1 MSKTFQYI
9 QNEDVL
15 RTYNELKDTTLAVRP
30 LVIARHG
37 DYSLLLE
44 SMGEDTLG
52 LKIMND
58 EKKTVVSSRLYY
70 VSKTTNELV
79 ARGVRHACQKMSELN
94 DEDVNAKR
102 FQVWKWYLLEWQ
114 KNHPDETRELFKVEA
129 VYDENQMK
137 SEAVLMDMEAF
148 LHGEYLN
155 LGSTLALI
163 ETYLHDPKYVEL
175 FKKFAI
181 ADIMEMTSEDTRD
194 RAIAEAEQQR
204 EKEEEVKCHNYRFTV
219 CVEATDK
226 EHARQA
232 LLNYLAGDPRIKVQ
246 K

>member
-1 MSKTFQYI
+1 MSKTFKYI

-15 RTYNELKDTTLAVRP
+15 KTFTELKNTTLAERS

-44 SMGEDTLG
+44 RCGDDALG
-52 LKIMND
+52 LKILNTGKD
-58 EKKTVVSSRLYY
+58 KVVSERVYY

-79 ARGVRHACQKMSELN
+79 SRGVRHACQKMSEMS
-94 DEDVNAKR
+94 DEDVNRKR
-102 FQVWKWYLLEWQ
+102 FQIWKWYLLDWQ
-114 KNHPDETRELFKVEA
+114 KKHSDETQNILDKEIEWNEESMKKEA
-129 VYDENQMK
+129 D
-137 SEAVLMDMEAF
+137 LMDMELF

-155 LGSTLALI
+155 LGNTLNLI
-163 ETYLHDPKYVEL
+163 DLYLHDDNHKEM

-181 ADIMEMTSEDTRD
+181 ADIMEMTSEDTKEK
-194 RAIAEAEQQR
+194 AMEEAEKKRDQ
-204 EKEEEVKCHNYRFTV
+204 EGEIKYHTYKFSVS
-219 CVEATDK
+219 VEATDK

-232 LLNYLAGDPRIKVQ
+232 LLNYLAGDPRIRIQ